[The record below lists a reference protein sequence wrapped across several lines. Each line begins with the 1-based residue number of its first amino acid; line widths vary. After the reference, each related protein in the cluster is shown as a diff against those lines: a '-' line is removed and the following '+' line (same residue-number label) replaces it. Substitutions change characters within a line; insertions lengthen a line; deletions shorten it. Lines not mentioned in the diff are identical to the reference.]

1 LNKVVNRISF
11 LPVSF
16 LMPISATVLLS
27 SAVLALPSR
36 TVFSDQAQGHNA
48 QALSLKVGKGYG
60 VNIIVP
66 EGETIKK
73 AWLDD
78 ISRIGLSFDGNLC
91 QWTTQQQQECKDE
104 GATVIHLRQLEPVN
118 FPSLPRSSDGGT
130 LLTVVTA
137 GAEGRKVYVFKLT
150 PISGMAEFANLNIR
164 PDSEKPTL
172 LLPFTPVE
180 KALPTVRAAAASR
193 EGNVPAHTAITPTP
207 PQLLSPASVTASSTV
222 PAPTRVESPSVAASA
237 STGATTPSLQ
247 AITDINAIR
256 AGLQVARNKKQ
267 INFGTTKWNQA
278 QSALLWLSR
287 GESRESAARKSGLP
301 MPILTQLIRW
311 GQQSP

>member
-1 LNKVVNRISF
+1 
-11 LPVSF
+11 
-16 LMPISATVLLS
+16 MPISAIVLLS

-91 QWTTQQQQECKDE
+91 QWTTQQQECKDE
-104 GATVIHLRQLEPVN
+104 GASVIHLRQLEPVN
-118 FPSLPRSSDGGT
+118 FPSLPRSPDGGT

-137 GAEGRKVYVFKLT
+137 GAEGRKVYVFKVI

-164 PDSEKPTL
+164 PDSEKPTPI
-172 LLPFTPVE
+172 LPFTPVE
-180 KALPTVRAAAASR
+180 KALPTVQSAVPSR
-193 EGNVPAHTAITPTP
+193 GSATPTLTAITPTP
-207 PQLLSPASVTASSTV
+207 PQLVTPTSIKASTAPSAANEQQEAMGSKQPAVY
-222 PAPTRVESPSVAASA
+222 PRVKSPSVAASTL
-237 STGATTPSLQ
+237 TGATTASQQ

-278 QSALLWLSR
+278 QSVLLWLSR